1 MRDSKKRLQD
11 PFRANYNY
19 IQGEAHMVH
28 YDPKLDRSEEAGWKK
43 YCDEAV
49 PTEAEQKFWGNV
61 MIGYALFTIVM
72 LYVIA

>member
-1 MRDSKKRLQD
+1 M
-11 PFRANYNY
+11 
-19 IQGEAHMVH
+19 IH

-61 MIGYALFTIVM
+61 MIVYTLATIIMLF
-72 LYVIA
+72 VI

>member
-1 MRDSKKRLQD
+1 
-11 PFRANYNY
+11 
-19 IQGEAHMVH
+19 MVH

-61 MIGYALFTIVM
+61 MIGYVAFMLIM